1 MLGAEVAGIG
11 GRDAGKAGLELLARG
26 VDLIEASEHL
36 AVEVVGRAILRVVG
50 DGGFEG
56 GIGGVEEIGL
66 VLVSGLEEERVAALG
81 LGVGFVGG
89 VGCDDFEC

>member
-1 MLGAEVAGIG
+1 MGC
-11 GRDAGKAGLELLARG
+11 
-26 VDLIEASEHL
+26 
-36 AVEVVGRAILRVVG
+36 AILGIVG
-50 DGGFEG
+50 DGGLER

-89 VGCDDFEC
+89 VGCDCFER